1 MCIPPLL
8 VFCLLFVLNQEV
20 CPGAA
25 GLYATSTVKK
35 PIIQSSKWT
44 KGEYEDGLLRSPP
57 ITQFSSLLFHLEAFQ
72 VSAMAH

>member
-8 VFCLLFVLNQEV
+8 VFFLLFVLNQEV

-25 GLYATSTVKK
+25 GLYATSAVKK

-44 KGEYEDGLLRSPP
+44 KEEYEDGLLRPPP
-57 ITQFSSLLFHLEAFQ
+57 ITQFSPLLFYLEAFQ
-72 VSAMAH
+72 VSTMAH